1 VTGGYDTFG
10 VQTGLWMGFLK
21 FFFWVLRR
29 IEPEAVG
36 LYRDLG
42 WLMPVEGKD
51 SHAELELLGR

>member
-1 VTGGYDTFG
+1 
-10 VQTGLWMGFLK
+10 MGFLK